1 MIFAPKFP
9 LKFKEKKGFEN
20 VDNVKELV
28 KFHLTNLL
36 LTNPGE
42 KISDPNYGVG
52 IRKMLFEN
60 MSLGVLNLWQDK
72 ITTAL
77 EEYLTYVQVSD
88 VLVTPFLDINKIN
101 IKIEYNLLNDTEN
114 QILELELASGND
126 ISGPTYWG
134 K

>member
-9 LKFKEKKGFEN
+9 LKFKEKRGFED
-20 VDNVKELV
+20 VFDVKELV

-60 MSLGVLNLWQDK
+60 VTIGVLNLWRDK
-72 ITTAL
+72 IADAITDYL
-77 EEYLTYVQVSD
+77 EYINLSSVEI
-88 VLVTPFLDINKIN
+88 TPFLETNKISIR
-101 IKIEYNLLNDTEN
+101 IKYNLLNDTES
-114 QILELELASGND
+114 QILDLEIVSTNNVSA
-126 ISGPTYWG
+126 PTY
-134 K
+134 